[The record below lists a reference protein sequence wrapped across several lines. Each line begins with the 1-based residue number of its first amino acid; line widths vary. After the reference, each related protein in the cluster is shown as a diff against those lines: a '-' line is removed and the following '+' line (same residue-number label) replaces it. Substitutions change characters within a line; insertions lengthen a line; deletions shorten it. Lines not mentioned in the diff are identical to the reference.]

1 MKAVIMAGGEG
12 SRLRP
17 LTCDLPKP
25 MAPLCGRP
33 ALEYILEL
41 LKKHGVDEAAVTL
54 RYLPKKVTD
63 YFDEHPM
70 RDITLHFIEEDT
82 PLGTAGGVRNAA
94 AGRFTDPFVVIS
106 GDAMCSVDLTEA
118 MRTHRERQAD
128 ATIVVT
134 RVKDPREYGLCV
146 SNAEGYV
153 TGFVEKPDW
162 TQASTDAANTGIYIL
177 NPELLRLIPSG
188 RPFDFASNLFPLM
201 LAQGRKIA
209 VYEADGY
216 WCDIGDLS
224 TYLSCQRDMLSGKAG
239 VSLPKEQ
246 KPDVYSDYPLPE
258 GDYKIFPPVYLGSR
272 VRIGQGAVIGPDAVL
287 CDGVVIGEGARV
299 RSSVIL
305 DDVLIGDNARLTGA
319 IVCAGAWVKKGGSLF
334 EGVTIGAAAVVG
346 EHAEIAPG
354 VSIWPGKQVVDGA
367 RVNDN
372 LQYGGAKKELF
383 DDQGITGEAGVE
395 MTPEF
400 CARLGAAAGSL
411 HCGSRVGVGCGDGC
425 DAKAFKAAF
434 SAGVLS
440 TGARVSGFRPGTRIA
455 NGLWRLLLLARHR
468 FLYHRRAQMLHQDS
482 WERAGSPPPVPWNGS
497 CRDT

>member
-146 SNAEGYV
+146 SNAPRDMSPALWKSR
-153 TGFVEKPDW
+153 TGRRPPPTRP
-162 TQASTDAANTGIYIL
+162 TQAYTFST
-177 NPELLRLIPSG
+177 PS
-188 RPFDFASNLFPLM
+188 
-201 LAQGRKIA
+201 
-209 VYEADGY
+209 
-216 WCDIGDLS
+216 C
-224 TYLSCQRDMLSGKAG
+224 
-239 VSLPKEQ
+239 
-246 KPDVYSDYPLPE
+246 
-258 GDYKIFPPVYLGSR
+258 
-272 VRIGQGAVIGPDAVL
+272 
-287 CDGVVIGEGARV
+287 
-299 RSSVIL
+299 
-305 DDVLIGDNARLTGA
+305 
-319 IVCAGAWVKKGGSLF
+319 CA
-334 EGVTIGAAAVVG
+334 
-346 EHAEIAPG
+346 
-354 VSIWPGKQVVDGA
+354 
-367 RVNDN
+367 
-372 LQYGGAKKELF
+372 
-383 DDQGITGEAGVE
+383 
-395 MTPEF
+395 
-400 CARLGAAAGSL
+400 
-411 HCGSRVGVGCGDGC
+411 
-425 DAKAFKAAF
+425 
-434 SAGVLS
+434 
-440 TGARVSGFRPGTRIA
+440 
-455 NGLWRLLLLARHR
+455 
-468 FLYHRRAQMLHQDS
+468 
-482 WERAGSPPPVPWNGS
+482 
-497 CRDT
+497 